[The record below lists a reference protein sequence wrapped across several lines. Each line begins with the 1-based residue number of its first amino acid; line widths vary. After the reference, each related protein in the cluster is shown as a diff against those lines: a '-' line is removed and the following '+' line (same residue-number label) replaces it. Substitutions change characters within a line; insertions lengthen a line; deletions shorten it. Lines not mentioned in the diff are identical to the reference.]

1 MPNADD
7 LAIRLYRLTK
17 HTNISADLE
26 KRFSDP
32 SPEFDPKIH
41 FLPNWDEL
49 SMDTVDVELEFVR
62 KKWNGQLEQWDWE
75 RVKDWSVDVGK
86 ALEGAG

>member
-7 LAIRLYRLTK
+7 LIFRLRRLKK
-17 HTNISADLE
+17 HTNITADLD

-32 SPEFDPKIH
+32 RPEFDPKVH
-41 FLPNWDEL
+41 VLPNWEEL

-62 KKWNGQLEQWDWE
+62 KKWNGRLEQWDWK
-75 RVKDWSVDVGK
+75 RVRDWSVDVGR
-86 ALEGAG
+86 ALGEAW